1 MKCFITLGTIN
12 KYITF
17 AIIGGI
23 FKLIPDILLFD
34 VETNINSHPFILSL
48 NSGLGMCLSLFPF
61 IIEKII
67 SKPLEKKDANN
78 EENKLLRESQYS
90 EHLKKIKYFKY
101 LLILASGAL
110 DFLQRFLVYYFL
122 DEVKSNFWIFD
133 VIFLSLF
140 SYFILK
146 TKLYIHQ
153 YISLLAILFLGVV
166 QNIINLYDK
175 APNIGKLI
183 AQFSAEVV
191 FTFNI
196 VLNKYEMEKYFCSPF
211 EISFYQGLFVL
222 ILNIILLAFTKEDN
236 FFDYYDNLD
245 YKELWVFILFMFSK
259 LSFNIFGL
267 LTNKYFTPCHV
278 NILLIIGQI
287 SFSFKYK
294 NDYKL
299 YLTAVIFCFVLF
311 LLLVFTEIIELN
323 FCGLQQYTK
332 KNITERSIRQT
343 LLDSKNEFYDDLMSE
358 EERNSP
364 DSRNSSSST
373 IEIDGY
379 SIEMKNDFRKK
390 KNENNNENNNCI

>member
-1 MKCFITLGTIN
+1 MKCFIAVGTIN
-12 KYITF
+12 KYIIF

-78 EENKLLRESQYS
+78 EENKLLRESHYS

-101 LLILASGAL
+101 LLILTSGAL

-222 ILNIILLAFTKEDN
+222 ILNIILLTFTKEDN

-245 YKELWVFILFMFSK
+245 YKEIWVFILFMFSK

-267 LTNKYFTPCHV
+267 LTNKYFTPSHV

-332 KNITERSIRQT
+332 KSITERSIRQT

>member
-78 EENKLLRESQYS
+78 EENKLLRESHYS

-101 LLILASGAL
+101 LLILTSGAL

-222 ILNIILLAFTKEDN
+222 ILNIILLTFTKEDN

-245 YKELWVFILFMFSK
+245 YKEIWVFILFMFSK

-267 LTNKYFTPCHV
+267 LTNKYFTPSHV

>member
-1 MKCFITLGTIN
+1 MKCFIAVGTIN
-12 KYITF
+12 KYIIF

-78 EENKLLRESQYS
+78 EENKLLRESHYS

-222 ILNIILLAFTKEDN
+222 ILNIILLTFTKEDN

-245 YKELWVFILFMFSK
+245 YKEIWVFILFMFSK

-267 LTNKYFTPCHV
+267 LTNKYFTPSHV

-332 KNITERSIRQT
+332 KSITERSIRQT